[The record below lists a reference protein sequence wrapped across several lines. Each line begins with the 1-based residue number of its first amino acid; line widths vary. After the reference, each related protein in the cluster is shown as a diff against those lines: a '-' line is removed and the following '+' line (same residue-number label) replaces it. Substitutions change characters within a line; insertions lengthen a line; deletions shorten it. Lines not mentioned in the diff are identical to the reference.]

1 MGNSE
6 IDLSVRYSTL
16 VKIARNLRS
25 SLAGSPIPFGL
36 ARWHSTLAQTGTKR
50 FVIFA
55 AAAAIALL
63 GLFATGPAAT
73 ATGVP
78 SGESG
83 FLLGGTAQNAQD
95 PENPAND
102 VIKIDTSTPPFDCI
116 APAFLN
122 CTFGTVSRRLNTK
135 IALLDN
141 MLEFKS
147 YFADRTC
154 GGGSP
159 RIQLAIDLD
168 GDGNSDGNAFGYTA
182 PPFAGCAPNRWQYDD
197 LTDELP
203 RWDISQFV
211 AKGFP
216 SAANIC
222 ANALFSSDPVVCPF
236 TQHSGYIPWIVF
248 KTVLNTLFPMHKI
261 CTGALVDDSSW
272 AKAPPVNVPAI
283 NALLVLV
290 RPVPTPAGVAYYDII
305 SMGRATWEDREDSVG
320 RGFAQ
325 GCGRVNDDPD
335 DKVDGDCDHD
345 HDHDSDDQEFDQ
357 KRHERWH

>member
-1 MGNSE
+1 MDVCVPNSLEVETMGNSE

-116 APAFLN
+116 VPAFLN

-159 RIQLAIDLD
+159 RIQLAIYLN
-168 GDGNSDGNAFGYTA
+168 GDGNADGNALGYTV
-182 PPFAGCAPNRWQYDD
+182 PSAGCLQNRWQYDD

-203 RWDISQFV
+203 RWDISELV
-211 AKGFP
+211 TKEGFP
-216 SAANIC
+216 SPTNIC
-222 ANALFSSDPVVCPF
+222 ANPLFSSDPVCPEI
-236 TQHSGYIPWIVF
+236 TDASSIPWILF
-248 KTVLNTLFPMHKI
+248 KTVLNTLFPMHKV
-261 CTGALVDDSSW
+261 C
-272 AKAPPVNVPAI
+272 
-283 NALLVLV
+283 
-290 RPVPTPAGVAYYDII
+290 
-305 SMGRATWEDREDSVG
+305 
-320 RGFAQ
+320 
-325 GCGRVNDDPD
+325 
-335 DKVDGDCDHD
+335 
-345 HDHDSDDQEFDQ
+345 
-357 KRHERWH
+357 